1 MLVNHPGGNYLFA
14 PGGEAFSDGVV
25 SAPGYEIV
33 RVTLKEL
40 LPWRQGFDLIDAFL
54 KEQRRP
60 RQALCA
66 IELRCA
72 RPFTAEGFSEFNQG
86 YRSLVTDWQI
96 LVDGVNPMAR
106 TNVAP
111 VVGPPTET
119 SLFAFAFT
127 APAPGLQRS
136 TFVAAGAGEITV
148 SPEGQS
154 TIVRRGD
161 TSAEAIREK
170 NAAVMQILD
179 QRLVDL
185 EKDWSQVTGVTVY
198 TVFDIHPFIEEEIHS
213 RMGPASLRGL
223 QWHYA
228 RPPVVDIDYEMDL
241 RGHAREIYL

>member
-1 MLVNHPGGNYLFA
+1 MLVNNPAGNYSFV

-40 LPWRQGFDLIDAFL
+40 LPWRKGFDLIDAFL
-54 KEQRRP
+54 KEQGRP

-72 RPFTAEGFSEFNQG
+72 RPFSAEGFSEFNRG
-86 YRSLVTDWQI
+86 YRSLVADWQI

-111 VVGPPTET
+111 VVGPPAET
-119 SLFAFAFT
+119 SVFAFAFS
-127 APAPGLQRS
+127 APAPGRQRS
-136 TFVAAGAGEITV
+136 TFVASGAGEITV
-148 SPEGQS
+148 SPEGAS
-154 TIVRRGD
+154 TIVRPGD

-185 EKDWSQVTGVTVY
+185 EKDWSQVTAVTVY
-198 TVFDIHPFIEEEIHS
+198 TVYDIHPFIEDDIHS
-213 RMGPASLRGL
+213 RMGAASLRGL

-228 RPPVVDIDYEMDL
+228 RPPLIAIDYEMDL

>member
-1 MLVNHPGGNYLFA
+1 MLVNNPEGNYLFA

-54 KEQRRP
+54 KEQGRP

-66 IELRCA
+66 VELRCA

-86 YRSLVTDWQI
+86 YRSLVTDWRI

-111 VVGPPTET
+111 VVSPPAEA
-119 SLFAFAFT
+119 SLFGFAFT
-127 APAPGLQRS
+127 APAPGLQRP
-136 TFVAAGAGEITV
+136 TFVAAGAGEITA
-148 SPEGQS
+148 SPDGGS

-161 TSAEAIREK
+161 TSPEAIREK

-185 EKDWSQVTGVTVY
+185 EKDWSQVTAVTVY
-198 TVFDIHPFIEEEIHS
+198 TVFDIYPFIEEDLHS
-213 RMGPASLRGL
+213 RMGAASLRGL
-223 QWHYA
+223 VWHYA
-228 RPPVVDIDYEMDL
+228 RPPIVDIDYEMDL

>member
-1 MLVNHPGGNYLFA
+1 MLVNNPRGNYLFS

-40 LPWRQGFDLIDAFL
+40 LPWRQGFDLVDAFL
-54 KEQRRP
+54 KDQGRP

-66 IELRCA
+66 VELRCA
-72 RPFTAEGFSEFNQG
+72 RPFSAEGFSDFNRG
-86 YRSLVTDWQI
+86 YRSLVADWQI

-111 VVGPPTET
+111 VFGPPDET

-127 APAPGLQRS
+127 SAAPGGQRS
-136 TFVAAGAGEITV
+136 TFVGSGAGEITI
-148 SPEGQS
+148 SPEGNS
-154 TIVRRGD
+154 TIVHPGD
-161 TSAEAIREK
+161 TSTEAIREK
-170 NAAVMQILD
+170 NVAVMKILD

-185 EKDWSQVTGVTVY
+185 EKDWSQVTALTVY
-198 TVFDIHPFIEEEIHS
+198 TVYDIHPFIEEGIHS
-213 RMGPASLRGL
+213 RMEAASLRGL

-228 RPPVVDIDYEMDL
+228 RPPLIDIDYEMDL

>member
-54 KEQRRP
+54 KEQGRP

-72 RPFTAEGFSEFNQG
+72 RPFTAEGFTEFNQG
-86 YRSLVTDWQI
+86 YRSLVSDWRI

-111 VVGPPTET
+111 VVGPPPRPRCLPSPSPLRRPVCSGPPSWLPGPAK
-119 SLFAFAFT
+119 SLFRPKGK
-127 APAPGLQRS
+127 APSSEVETP
-136 TFVAAGAGEITV
+136 
-148 SPEGQS
+148 
-154 TIVRRGD
+154 RRRPSGKRTRPSCKFW
-161 TSAEAIREK
+161 TSAWWTWR
-170 NAAVMQILD
+170 
-179 QRLVDL
+179 R
-185 EKDWSQVTGVTVY
+185 TG
-198 TVFDIHPFIEEEIHS
+198 P
-213 RMGPASLRGL
+213 R
-223 QWHYA
+223 
-228 RPPVVDIDYEMDL
+228 
-241 RGHAREIYL
+241 

>member
-1 MLVNHPGGNYLFA
+1 MLVNNPGGNYLFA

-54 KEQRRP
+54 KEQGRP

-66 IELRCA
+66 VELRCA

-86 YRSLVTDWQI
+86 YRSLVADWRI

-111 VVGPPTET
+111 VVGPPAEA

-127 APAPGLQRS
+127 APAPGLQRP
-136 TFVAAGAGEITV
+136 TFVAAGAGEITA
-148 SPEGQS
+148 SPDGGS

-161 TSAEAIREK
+161 TSPEAIREK

-185 EKDWSQVTGVTVY
+185 EKDWSLVTGVTVY
-198 TVFDIHPFIEEEIHS
+198 TVYDIHPFIEEEIHS
-213 RMGPASLRGL
+213 RMGAASLRGL
-223 QWHYA
+223 VWHYA
-228 RPPVVDIDYEMDL
+228 RPPIVDIDYEMDL
-241 RGHAREIYL
+241 RGHAREIFL